1 MPPDP
6 RFHPAAAPRSLAE
19 IAAAVGAS
27 LPEGADGA
35 ATITGAA
42 PLQAAGPGE
51 LSYLDSRRFLEALRR
66 TRASAVLL
74 RAEHA
79 GAVPEGTLPLVVG
92 EPHLAFARA
101 SSLLYPPPPPRPGIH
116 PTAVVAPDARI
127 GEGCEIGPYAV
138 IGAGVELGEGSVV
151 EAHAVIGPGC
161 VFGPGCRIMAHAT
174 VSHTLAGRGV
184 RLHPGARVGQEG
196 FGFAAAPDGSF
207 VPVPQLGRV
216 ILGDFVDIGA
226 NACVDRGSG
235 RDTVLGTGTRLD
247 NLVQI
252 GHNVETGR
260 GCIIVAQVGLAGSAR
275 LGDFVTLAGQAG
287 VAEHVTVGSGARVGA
302 QSGVMADVPPKTD
315 VAGSPAWP
323 LRLTLKAL
331 ARLKAMADAP
341 PASPGKREQSGE

>member
-6 RFHPAAAPRSLAE
+6 RFHPAPVPRSLAE
-19 IAAAVGAS
+19 IAAATGAA
-27 LPEGADGA
+27 LPEGADGSGR
-35 ATITGAA
+35 ITGAA
-42 PLQAAGPGE
+42 PLQAALPGE
-51 LSYLDSRRFLEALRR
+51 ISYLDNRRFLDALRA

-79 GAVPEGTLPLVVG
+79 GHAPPGTLALIVAD
-92 EPHLAFARA
+92 PHLAFARA
-101 SSLLYPPPPPRPGIH
+101 SSLLHPLPAPRPGIH

-138 IGAGVELGEGSVV
+138 IGAGAEIGARSIV

-161 VFGPGCRIMAHAT
+161 VFGEECRIMAHAT

-207 VPVPQLGRV
+207 VSVPQLGRV
-216 ILGDFVDIGA
+216 ILGDFVEIGA

-235 RDTVLGTGTRLD
+235 RDTVLGAGTRLD
-247 NLVQI
+247 NLVQV

-260 GCIIVAQVGLAGSAR
+260 GCVIVAQAGLAGSAR

-287 VAEHVTVGSGARVGA
+287 VAGHVTVGSGARVGA

-315 VAGSPAWP
+315 VVGSPAWP
-323 LRLTLKAL
+323 ARLTLKAF
-331 ARLKAMADAP
+331 ARLKAIAEAP
-341 PASPGKREQSGE
+341 TAPAGQAGE